1 MWTTMPETT
10 PPHVGHL
17 IRLAQQIHTRMWNAN
32 VSQEVT
38 SPQFQLLSVLEAT
51 PDIDQRTA
59 TELARLDRSTG
70 AELIERL
77 ARHGLIE
84 RRRDLSDRRRYLLC
98 LTPDGAALLRELRPA
113 TMDLHL
119 KLLDLVPSELRG
131 SFLEGLQGFVA
142 AAEPDV
148 TDA

>member
-1 MWTTMPETT
+1 
-10 PPHVGHL
+10 
-17 IRLAQQIHTRMWNAN
+17 MWNAN
-32 VSQEVT
+32 VSGDVT

-77 ARHGLIE
+77 ARRGLLE
-84 RRRDLSDRRRYLLC
+84 RRRDIEDRRRYLLS
-98 LTPDGAALLRELRPA
+98 LTPSGATLVAELRPA
-113 TMDLHL
+113 IRDLHEKML
-119 KLLDLVPSELRG
+119 NLVPDELRK
-131 SFLEGLQGFVA
+131 SFLDGLIHFVA

-148 TDA
+148 IDD

>member
-1 MWTTMPETT
+1 MAETT
-10 PPHVGHL
+10 PAHVGHL

-32 VSQEVT
+32 VSADVT

-77 ARHGLIE
+77 ARRGLLE
-84 RRRDLSDRRRYLLC
+84 RRRDTEDRRRYLLS
-98 LTPDGAALLRELRPA
+98 LTPSGVALVGELRPA
-113 TMDLHL
+113 IRDLHEKML
-119 KLLDLVPSELRG
+119 NLVPGELRT
-131 SFLEGLQGFVA
+131 SFLDGLVHFVA
-142 AAEPDV
+142 AAETDV
-148 TDA
+148 IDD